1 MIDVSPEQMRIVLD
15 ILARRAPGREV
26 RAFGSRVSGKS
37 KPYSDLD
44 LAVLGDEKMSIRE
57 AGLLREAFEDS
68 DLPFRV
74 DVLDWRAIPE
84 SFRKV
89 IESGFE
95 VIQRKDEKAGE
106 I

>member
-1 MIDVSPEQMRIVLD
+1 
-15 ILARRAPGREV
+15 
-26 RAFGSRVSGKS
+26 
-37 KPYSDLD
+37 
-44 LAVLGDEKMSIRE
+44 MSIRE